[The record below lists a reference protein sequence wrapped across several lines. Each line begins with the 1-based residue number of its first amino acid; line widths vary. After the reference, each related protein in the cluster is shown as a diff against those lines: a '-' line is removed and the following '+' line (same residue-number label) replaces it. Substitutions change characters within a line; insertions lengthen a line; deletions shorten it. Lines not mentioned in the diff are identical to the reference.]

1 MANKDNKQM
10 SEYELEVDQEI
21 SHELVANEVRR
32 QEVVENRKKLEH
44 DLIAS
49 DNPWGYSPAGLESK
63 SAAMAM
69 LSTKSGLYARI
80 PITCKGGCCPYSES
94 CMLLKYDMAPEGEKC
109 ALETALIEKN
119 LEGYKR
125 DFDLDPSSSFVDF
138 TYVKELIN
146 TDIMIERAQ
155 ALLTQEGIA
164 VEEVYTGSNERTGDD
179 FFRKEV
185 SKALEIY
192 EKHCRRRDKIL
203 DNMLATRK
211 AKAQMK
217 QGDEKSIY
225 DMIQENIN
233 MDYVIEEVPEEFQ
246 NEYNTNNDVDTDSNK
261 EE

>member
-49 DNPWGYSPAGLESK
+49 DNPWGYSPAGLDSK

-138 TYVKELIN
+138 T
-146 TDIMIERAQ
+146 
-155 ALLTQEGIA
+155 
-164 VEEVYTGSNERTGDD
+164 
-179 FFRKEV
+179 
-185 SKALEIY
+185 
-192 EKHCRRRDKIL
+192 
-203 DNMLATRK
+203 
-211 AKAQMK
+211 
-217 QGDEKSIY
+217 
-225 DMIQENIN
+225 
-233 MDYVIEEVPEEFQ
+233 
-246 NEYNTNNDVDTDSNK
+246 
-261 EE
+261 

>member
-1 MANKDNKQM
+1 MTDKDKRNL
-10 SEYELEVDQEI
+10 SEYELEVDEEI
-21 SHELVANEVRR
+21 NNELVANEVRR
-32 QEVVENRKKLEH
+32 QEVVENRKRLEA
-44 DLIAS
+44 DLIAA

-69 LSTKSGLYARI
+69 LSTKSVLYSRI
-80 PITCKGGCCPYSES
+80 PITCKGGCCPYSDS

-164 VEEVYTGSNERTGDD
+164 IDEAYTPSN
-179 FFRKEV
+179 
-185 SKALEIY
+185 
-192 EKHCRRRDKIL
+192 
-203 DNMLATRK
+203 
-211 AKAQMK
+211 
-217 QGDEKSIY
+217 
-225 DMIQENIN
+225 
-233 MDYVIEEVPEEFQ
+233 
-246 NEYNTNNDVDTDSNK
+246 
-261 EE
+261 